1 MNEDIKALIQEWF
14 ADTRVNGRVEV
25 AKLYAQIL
33 LEVEKQLEFCMS
45 DGDKDEQN

>member
-1 MNEDIKALIQEWF
+1 MVFECQY
-14 ADTRVNGRVEV
+14 NGRVEV

-33 LEVEKQLEFCMS
+33 LEVDKELEFYMS